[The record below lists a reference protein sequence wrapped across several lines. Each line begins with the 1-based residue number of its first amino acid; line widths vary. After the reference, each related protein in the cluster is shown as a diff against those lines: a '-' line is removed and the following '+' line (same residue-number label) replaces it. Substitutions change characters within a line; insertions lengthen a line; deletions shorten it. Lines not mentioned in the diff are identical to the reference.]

1 MTKLTPEQADY
12 INVKVDGPF
21 KKNDYKIKVYEKTA
35 YVICTEIWAYTT
47 DSSEL
52 DISSRQVRFMEKVEG
67 EWKIAFLSFI
77 GTSGYEDEEGLEE
90 MGLEFNSIR

>member
-1 MTKLTPEQADY
+1 
-12 INVKVDGPF
+12 
-21 KKNDYKIKVYEKTA
+21 
-35 YVICTEIWAYTT
+35 
-47 DSSEL
+47 
-52 DISSRQVRFMEKVEG
+52 MEKVEG